1 MIKDEKGNANIAKDI
16 EAVGNIPAVRSILEV
31 ICRTTGMGFAA
42 VARVTDEKWVT
53 CAVRDEINFG
63 LVPGSELILETTIC
77 HEIRQSE
84 VPVII
89 NEVRTNA
96 KFRDHHTPKKYG
108 FQSYISQPI
117 ILKDGSFFGT
127 LCAIDPKPATLDTP
141 EIRSMF
147 ELFAALISFHL
158 LAVDELSY
166 SELKLKEERA
176 TAALRDQFIA
186 ILGHDLR
193 NPVGAVLNAAQLLLK
208 MPLDDRAKRLS
219 TIILDSAYRTKGL
232 INNILDFANGHLGQG
247 IQLSIKK
254 EDALETLL
262 EQVIAELKLVS
273 PESNISSE
281 FKIDQPV
288 HCDGTRIAQ
297 LFSNL
302 LGNAITHGK
311 KDAPIKVS
319 GHCLEGFFELSVSNA
334 GAKIPE
340 QIMERLFQPFSHG
353 KDNPQK
359 QGLGLGLFIAKE
371 IAIAHKGEILVRSTD
386 EETCFT
392 LRIPLEIV

>member
-1 MIKDEKGNANIAKDI
+1 MIKDEKGDADIAKDI
-16 EAVGNIPAVRSILEV
+16 AAVSNIPAVRSILEV

-63 LVPGSELILETTIC
+63 LVPGSELMLETTIC
-77 HEIRQSE
+77 HEIRKSE
-84 VPVII
+84 VAVII

-96 KFRDHHTPKKYG
+96 EFMNHHTPQMYG
-108 FQSYISQPI
+108 FQSYISHPI

-147 ELFAALISFHL
+147 ELFAELISFHL
-158 LAVDELSY
+158 LAVDKLSD
-166 SELKLKEERA
+166 SELKLKEEQD

-208 MPLDDRAKRLS
+208 MPLDERAKRLS
-219 TIILDSAYRTKGL
+219 TIVLDSAYRTKGL
-232 INNILDFANGHLGQG
+232 IDNILDFANGHLGQG
-247 IQLSIKK
+247 IQLISKK
-254 EDALETLL
+254 EESLESIL
-262 EQVIAELKLVS
+262 EQVITELRLVS
-273 PESNISSE
+273 PESSISSD
-281 FKIDQPV
+281 FQIDQPV
-288 HCDGTRIAQ
+288 YCDGTRVAQ

-319 GHCLEGFFELSVSNA
+319 GNCLHGFFELSVSNT

-340 QIMERLFQPFSHG
+340 QIMSRLFQPFSHG
-353 KDNPQK
+353 KDNPHK
-359 QGLGLGLFIAKE
+359 QGLGLGLFIAHE
-371 IAIAHKGEILVRSTD
+371 IALAHKGEILVSSTD

-392 LRIPLEIV
+392 LRIPL